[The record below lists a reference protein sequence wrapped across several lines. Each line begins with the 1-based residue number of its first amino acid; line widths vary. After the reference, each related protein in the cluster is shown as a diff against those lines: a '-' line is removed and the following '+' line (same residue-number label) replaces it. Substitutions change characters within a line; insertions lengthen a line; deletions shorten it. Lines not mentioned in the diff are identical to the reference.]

1 MTGLSLRARLQLLLV
16 LVLVLLSSLM
26 AWHLVLD
33 GRGREAG
40 VKAEL
45 LATARLLAA
54 QQREIAAHAD
64 ATLHGL
70 EQSAVLFERAA
81 SDCAAAMS
89 RLAGP
94 GARYVNAGIV
104 RPDGRLFCSATG
116 SPESI
121 DLSDRRWFQAALS
134 SRDMVISDVLLG
146 RISNMQL
153 IAFARALRNAD
164 GEATG
169 VVFLALDLSWLSA
182 GLSSGERMGDTR
194 IVMLDSEGVVVGRF
208 PDAEG
213 FVGGKASPQMVAA
226 LAAEAEGVR
235 DMEGVDGRLRIHAF
249 TPLLESVS
257 GRISLW
263 VNTPVEHVQ
272 GRLREELRLGL
283 LLAVS
288 VLVLILGAAHWGTER
303 FLLRPMARLSDATRR
318 FASGDRA
325 ARSGLPHD
333 KDELGVLARA
343 LDEAADNLAAG
354 EARLARI
361 NRSLKMLSACKREV
375 ARAVQEDQL
384 LEAVCRIVVEVGAYR
399 MAWVGYAEP
408 DFARTVRPRARAG
421 VDDGYLEQAL
431 VRWDSS
437 ERAEGPIGRAIRIG
451 TYQVT
456 DDVKTDP
463 KFAPWRDLAVERGY
477 GSVLAHPLWVSG
489 KVIGVLAVYA
499 DHACAFQGEEVDLLV
514 ELAGDLSAGI
524 AALRVRA
531 ERDSIAHRYAHHA
544 QVLQQSL
551 EQSIQAI
558 AATVEARDPY
568 TAGHQRRVADL
579 AVAIA
584 RDLGLDEGR
593 IHGLRLAGILHDLG
607 KIQIPSEI
615 LTMPRRLTEAEY
627 ALVKQHPQAGYEI
640 LKGIDFPWPIAEIV
654 LQHHEK
660 FDGSGY
666 PRGLKGEDILPE
678 ARVLLVADVIE
689 AMASHRPY
697 RPAMGIDA
705 ALAEIERGRGTAY
718 EARVVDSCL
727 RLFREGRFSLE
738 SAGG

>member
-1 MTGLSLRARLQLLLV
+1 MAGFSLRARLQLLLV
-16 LVLVLLSSLM
+16 LVLVVLSSLM

-33 GRGREAG
+33 GRGREAR

-64 ATLHGL
+64 ATLLGL
-70 EQSAVLFERAA
+70 AQSAQLFERAV
-81 SDCAAAMS
+81 SDCESAMT
-89 RLAGP
+89 RLARSD
-94 GARYVNAGIV
+94 ARYVNAGFV
-104 RPDGRLFCSATG
+104 RPDGRPFCSATG
-116 SPESI
+116 SATSI
-121 DLSDRRWFQAALS
+121 DFSDRKWFQAALAS
-134 SRDMVISDVLLG
+134 QDMVVSDVLLG
-146 RISNMQL
+146 RILDVQL
-153 IAFARALRNAD
+153 ISFARALRNSD

-169 VVFLALDLSWLSA
+169 IVFLALDLSWLSS
-182 GLSSGERMGDTR
+182 GLASGAPLGDTR
-194 IVMLDSEGVVVGRF
+194 IVMLDSNGVVVGRF

-213 FVGGKASPQMVAA
+213 FVGGAASTDMIAA
-226 LAAEAEGVR
+226 VGSEAEGLWE
-235 DMEGVDGRLRIHAF
+235 MSGVDGRLRIHAF
-249 TPLLESVS
+249 TPLIETVS
-257 GRISLW
+257 GRMTLW
-263 VNTPVEHVQ
+263 VNTPVESLQ
-272 GRLREELRLGL
+272 GKLLDELRLGL

-288 VLVLILGAAHWGTER
+288 VLMLVVAAAHWGSDR
-303 FLLRPMARLSDATRR
+303 FLLRPLARLSDSAQR
-318 FASGDRA
+318 FGGGDRA
-325 ARSGLPHD
+325 ARSGLPHG
-333 KDELGVLARA
+333 KDEIGVLARA
-343 LDEAADNLAAG
+343 LDEAADSASAA
-354 EARLARI
+354 EVRLARI
-361 NRSLKMLSACKREV
+361 NRSLKMLGACKREV
-375 ARAVQEDQL
+375 AKAVDEERL
-384 LEAVCRIVVEVGAYR
+384 LEAVCRIVVEIGGYR
-399 MAWVGYAEP
+399 MAWVGYAEQ
-408 DFARTVRPRARAG
+408 DFERSVRPRAWAG
-421 VDDGYLEQAL
+421 ADEGYLEQAL

-463 KFAPWRDLAVERGY
+463 KFAPWRDLAIQRGY

-489 KVIGVLAVYA
+489 KVIGMLGVYA
-499 DHACAFQGEEVDLLV
+499 DRAGAFQGEEVDLLV
-514 ELAGDLSAGI
+514 ELAGDLSTGI
-524 AALRVRA
+524 AAIRVRA

-544 QVLQQSL
+544 EVLQESL

-558 AATVEARDPY
+558 AATLEARDPY

-584 RDLGLDEGR
+584 RDLGLDEDR

-607 KIQIPSEI
+607 KIQVPSEI

-666 PRGLKGEDILPE
+666 PRGLRGDDILPE
-678 ARVLLVADVIE
+678 ARIMLVADVIE

-697 RPAMGIDA
+697 RPALGVDA

-718 EARVVDSCL
+718 ETRVVDSCL
-727 RLFREGRFSLE
+727 KLFREGRFTLD
-738 SAGG
+738 SAG